1 MKKETLNFIQKYHMA
16 EQGDGVIAG
25 LSGGADSVC
34 LLRILRCLRQE
45 LGIELRA
52 EDRRLTGMPP
62 FRKNCAKSL
71 ISRLKQ

>member
-52 EDRRLTGMPP
+52 VHVPVSYTHLPVDGGYLV
-62 FRKNCAKSL
+62 K
-71 ISRLKQ
+71 